1 MAVSRKGKQSKPTT
15 VKSGDAVEFAGMALN
30 QPVRFE
36 VERGGTRHAG
46 QAVLVN
52 EWSSELG
59 MAPPD
64 GEAFRIVLVARSM
77 AINVE
82 EISSPRVV
90 VNVVGEV
97 TDETAH
103 ISEASAPYGVEKEEV
118 AHPVSKAWEGFRWG
132 TIVVG
137 RDGGPESANAVWQH
151 GEAEALRRLA
161 LLADLEGFVAQAVRV
176 REYLELAEPPE
187 SDDELYIDRLSLIEQ
202 ASGKRAAMDQEVW
215 PSILAL
221 FEGYKSR
228 YIGAYLR
235 HHRAYRI
242 EVASL
247 QKILDAAQPKV
258 NTLKLLNQIKELGEP
273 VGEAALTAAIG
284 LLERQ
289 TPCTR
294 MEQTLTALGS
304 EPVCPACGVPMK
316 ASPPTQVVRRTLEYL
331 DEALVQQRRR
341 LSAEAVR
348 QVLARPI
355 HGLDQF
361 LQVIQASDLKAL
373 DEVMDEDLAQFISKL
388 LSEATVEISLSSML
402 QELEGKYPEVD
413 EAETEAYGQAV
424 KGFLDHAVE
433 EARKANPGKR
443 IRLKV
448 Q

>member
-1 MAVSRKGKQSKPTT
+1 VAVSRKGKQSKLTEAKP
-15 VKSGDAVEFAGMALN
+15 GAAVEFAGMVLN
-30 QPVRFE
+30 QPVRCE
-36 VERGGTRHAG
+36 VEWGGTRHAG
-46 QAVLVN
+46 QAVLVE
-52 EWSSELG
+52 EWSPRLG
-59 MAPPD
+59 MAPPK
-64 GEAFRIVLVARSM
+64 GEAFRVVLVARSM
-77 AINVE
+77 KINAE

-90 VNVVGEV
+90 VNVAGEV
-97 TDETAH
+97 TDETVR
-103 ISEASAPYGVEKEEV
+103 IEEAPAPYGLEEKEV
-118 AHPVSKAWEGFRWG
+118 ARPVSKAWQGFRWG

-137 RDGGPESANAVWQH
+137 LDGRPESANAVWQH
-151 GEAEALRRLA
+151 GEGEALRRLA
-161 LLADLEGFVAQAVRV
+161 LVADLEGFAAQAVLL

-202 ASGKRAAMDQEVW
+202 VFGKRAAMDPGVW

-235 HHRAYRI
+235 HHRWYRT

-247 QKILDAAQPKV
+247 QKILEAAQPKV

-289 TPCTR
+289 TPCTQ
-294 MEQTLTALGS
+294 MEPTLTALGS

-316 ASPPTQVVRRTLEYL
+316 ASPPTQVVHRTLEYL

-348 QVLARPI
+348 QVLDRSI
-355 HGLDQF
+355 HGLDHF
-361 LQVIQASDLKAL
+361 LQVLQASDLKAL
-373 DEVMDEDLAQFISKL
+373 DDVMDEDLAQFISRL
-388 LSEATVEISLSSML
+388 LSQATVEIPLSSMI
-402 QELEGKYPEVD
+402 QALEGKYPEVD
-413 EAETEAYGQAV
+413 EAETEAYGVAA

-433 EARKANPGKR
+433 KARKANPGKR

-448 Q
+448 E